1 MPYPTKDEWIAQ
13 ALTGDDGVWQIGQ
26 IDDVTAR
33 ALNKLVRQGRLCKA
47 RGRFMGISN
56 PKTIWH
62 RPGLG
67 FNIIEC
73 VQLIEAHGE
82 AAEIQ
87 QAAYDAFAA
96 QFSEAA

>member
-1 MPYPTKDEWIAQ
+1 MPYPTTAEWIEI

-26 IDDVTAR
+26 IDKPTER
-33 ALNKLVRQGRLCKA
+33 ALNKMVRQGKLCKA
-47 RGRFMGISN
+47 RGRWMGISN

-96 QFSEAA
+96 QFSQAA